1 MNSSVIL
8 TIFFE
13 EIKPL
18 LRCKIIRNLKT
29 SIMQQLLLTIAFVLL
44 SVFIAHS
51 KEGKINLIKTIVK
64 VKNNKITEEKPLFFS
79 F

>member
-1 MNSSVIL
+1 
-8 TIFFE
+8 
-13 EIKPL
+13 
-18 LRCKIIRNLKT
+18 
-29 SIMQQLLLTIAFVLL
+29 MQQLLLTIAFVLL